1 MRRLIRPGTGH
12 APGPIE
18 ELSARPAQRLTLPL
32 DAATN
37 RCAVL
42 PTVLPGE
49 PVAGGQPVARGESM
63 VMHAPWSGRVCE
75 TTAAHL
81 VIEAQK
87 SGPANFAPVE
97 APSGSEGLAAFAAAM
112 GLAGMGGSMF
122 PGAVKLRA
130 ASSIHTLVVNAVEC
144 EPEIE
149 IDEALV
155 LQQGER
161 VAAGI
166 GLLRRAL
173 AIGQTVLAVKRG
185 SALAAS
191 RAIANE
197 PVRVLVMPNRYPAG
211 AEKLIVGRL
220 TGRLPPAGVLPVHLG
235 HLVFSAASLW
245 ALGRRAVE
253 GRPSLDRPLTLV
265 GPDGHRR
272 NLVVPL
278 GTGIGDLLAAAG
290 IPDDP
295 ARRLLVA
302 GGLMMGRRASPD
314 SPVLKGTNAVFVRM
328 PERRLGKPE
337 EPCILCGSCFDAC
350 PLGLHPIGMAER
362 IRTGLATSALR
373 AQLDACFLCGAC
385 SAVCPS
391 EIPLVQHFH
400 EGKAWLK
407 TR

>member
-1 MRRLIRPGTGH
+1 MP
-12 APGPIE
+12 APVEALPV
-18 ELSARPAQRLTLPL
+18 RPARLTLPL

-37 RCAVL
+37 RCAVH
-42 PTVLPGE
+42 PVVSPGD
-49 PVAGGQPVARGESM
+49 PVACGQPVARGEALT
-63 VMHAPWSGRVCE
+63 VHAPLSGRVCE
-75 TTAAHL
+75 ATAERL
-81 VIEAQK
+81 VIEVMAA
-87 SGPANFAPVE
+87 GAANFAPVG
-97 APSGSEGLAAFAAAM
+97 APSGPDELAAFAAEM

-130 ASSIHTLVVNAVEC
+130 ATAIHTLVVNAVEC
-144 EPEIE
+144 EPGIE

-155 LQQGER
+155 RHQGEP

-173 AIGQTVLAVKRG
+173 GIGQTVLAVKRG
-185 SALAAS
+185 SALAGL
-191 RAIANE
+191 RTIADE

-220 TGRLPPAGVLPVHLG
+220 AGRLPPAGVLPVQLG
-235 HLVFSAASLW
+235 YLVFSAASLW

-265 GPDGHRR
+265 RPDGSRR
-272 NLVVPL
+272 NLLVPL
-278 GTGIGDLLAAAG
+278 GMSIGDLLAAAG
-290 IPDDP
+290 VTGDP
-295 ARRLLVA
+295 ARHLLVA
-302 GGLMMGRRASPD
+302 GGLMMGRQVSTD
-314 SPVLKGTNAVFVRM
+314 SAVLKGTNAVFVRT

-362 IRTGLATSALR
+362 LRAGVATAALR
-373 AQLDACFLCGAC
+373 AQLDECFLCGAC

-391 EIPLVQHFH
+391 EIPLIHSFR
-400 EGKAWLK
+400 EGKAWLR